1 MRNAAQRPA
10 ARARYDASLA
20 TEARMTNRYYHGT
33 RTEFSLRNLIAP
45 ATSASGT
52 TASAHVFLTTK
63 LDEAIWSGELADGD
77 APARVYVVEPLGPIA
92 RVSQLPKYP
101 PPGHPSMSWCSRE
114 PLRVTGEVHEWLY
127 YHGTRADL
135 QPGNLIKPGHVSNF
149 GATARKANHI
159 YFARTLDAATWG
171 AELAVGEGRGR
182 IYIVE
187 PTGPIEDD
195 PNLTNKKFRGNP
207 TKSFRSRDPLRITGE
222 VTDWQG
228 HAPAAIQ
235 AMKDG
240 LERRKQLGVE
250 AIDD

>member
-1 MRNAAQRPA
+1 
-10 ARARYDASLA
+10 
-20 TEARMTNRYYHGT
+20 MTSRYYHGT
-33 RTEFSLRNLIAP
+33 RTGLTVRDLLAP
-45 ATSASGT
+45 AARSAADDRDP
-52 TASAHVFLTTK
+52 ASVHVLLTPN
-63 LDEAIWSGELADGD
+63 LDEAIWSAELAASD

-92 RVSQLPKYP
+92 RVSQRPDYR

-114 PLRVTGEVHEWLY
+114 PLRVTGEVTDWVH

-135 QPGNLIKPGHVSNF
+135 QPGDLIRPGHVSNF
-149 GATARKANHI
+149 GATGRTANYI
-159 YFARTLDAATWG
+159 YFTRTLDAATWG

-195 PNLTNKKFRGNP
+195 PNLTNKRFRGNP
-207 TKSFRSRDPLRITGE
+207 TKSFRSRAPLRITGE
-222 VTDWQG
+222 IADWQG
-228 HAPAAIQ
+228 HAPEAIQ

-240 LERRKQLGVE
+240 LERLKQAGVE